1 MNMAL
6 HLTIQSDLFVIVGL
20 TAVLCLAVVLISKVI
35 DKADPLAE
43 PKGLVLVGMLWLA
56 ETLDRQAK
64 DNVGNKVAK
73 LLTPYVLT
81 IAIYIFMSNILGLF
95 GFTSP
100 TSNWSVT
107 LTLTIITW
115 VMVQIA
121 QLKAGGFGAYMHA
134 FIEPIP
140 VFLPMNIFG
149 KFSTILSMSL
159 RLFGNVLCGGIIMS
173 LIYSFTE
180 GIANTIVGLFASSG
194 SVFNF
199 KAPILAPVL
208 HAYFDVFS
216 GFIQTLIFITLTM
229 VFIGNEMT
237 DDMKNS

>member
-1 MNMAL
+1 MNIAL
-6 HLTIQSDLFVIVGL
+6 HLAIQSDAFVVVGL
-20 TAVLCLAVVLISKVI
+20 TAVLCLGVVLISKVI
-35 DKADPLAE
+35 NKADPLAE
-43 PKGLVLVGMLWLA
+43 PKGLILVGILWLA
-56 ETLDRQAK
+56 ETLDRQVK
-64 DNVGNKVAK
+64 DNVGKK
-73 LLTPYVLT
+73 YSKFLTPYVLT
-81 IAIYIFMSNILGLF
+81 IAIYIFISNILGLF

-159 RLFGNVLCGGIIMS
+159 RLFGNVLCGGIM
-173 LIYSFTE
+173 LLYL
-180 GIANTIVGLFASSG
+180 V
-194 SVFNF
+194 NF
-199 KAPILAPVL
+199 
-208 HAYFDVFS
+208 
-216 GFIQTLIFITLTM
+216 
-229 VFIGNEMT
+229 
-237 DDMKNS
+237 

>member
-1 MNMAL
+1 
-6 HLTIQSDLFVIVGL
+6 
-20 TAVLCLAVVLISKVI
+20 
-35 DKADPLAE
+35 
-43 PKGLVLVGMLWLA
+43 
-56 ETLDRQAK
+56 
-64 DNVGNKVAK
+64 
-73 LLTPYVLT
+73 
-81 IAIYIFMSNILGLF
+81 
-95 GFTSP
+95 
-100 TSNWSVT
+100 
-107 LTLTIITW
+107 
-115 VMVQIA
+115 
-121 QLKAGGFGAYMHA
+121 MHA

-180 GIANTIVGLFASSG
+180 FVSSALVGLFTSSG

-199 KAPILAPVL
+199 VAPVLAPVL

>member
-1 MNMAL
+1 MNIAL
-6 HLTIQSDLFVIVGL
+6 HLAIQSDAFVVVGL
-20 TAVLCLAVVLISKVI
+20 TAVLCLGVVLISKVI
-35 DKADPLAE
+35 NKADPLAE
-43 PKGLVLVGMLWLA
+43 PKGLILVGILWLA
-56 ETLDRQAK
+56 ETLDRQVK
-64 DNVGNKVAK
+64 DNVGKK
-73 LLTPYVLT
+73 HSKFLTPYVLT
-81 IAIYIFMSNILGLF
+81 IAIYIFISNILGLF

-173 LIYSFTE
+173 LIYSFT
-180 GIANTIVGLFASSG
+180 GFVSDTIVGLFTSSG
-194 SVFNF
+194 SPFNF
-199 KAPILAPVL
+199 VAPILAPVL

-237 DDMKNS
+237 DEMKNS

>member
-1 MNMAL
+1 MNIAL
-6 HLTIQSDLFVIVGL
+6 HLAIQSDAFVVVGL
-20 TAVLCLAVVLISKVI
+20 TAVLCLGVVLISKVI
-35 DKADPLAE
+35 NKADPLAE
-43 PKGLVLVGMLWLA
+43 PKGLILVGILWLA
-56 ETLDRQAK
+56 ETLDRQVK
-64 DNVGNKVAK
+64 DNVGKK
-73 LLTPYVLT
+73 YSKFLTPYVLT
-81 IAIYIFMSNILGLF
+81 IAIYIFISNILGLF

-173 LIYSFTE
+173 LIYSFT
-180 GIANTIVGLFASSG
+180 GFVSDTIVGLFTSSG
-194 SVFNF
+194 APFNF
-199 KAPILAPVL
+199 VAPILAPVL

-237 DDMKNS
+237 DEMKNS

>member
-1 MNMAL
+1 MNIAL
-6 HLTIQSDLFVIVGL
+6 HLTIQSDAFVVVGL
-20 TAVLCLAVVLISKVI
+20 TAILCLAVFLISKVI
-35 DKADPLAE
+35 DKADPLAK
-43 PKGLVLVGMLWLA
+43 PKGLILVGILWLS
-56 ETLDRQAK
+56 ETLDRQVK
-64 DNVGNKVAK
+64 DNVGKKYSK

-81 IAIYIFMSNILGLF
+81 IAMYIFISNILGLF

-173 LIYSFTE
+173 LIYSFT
-180 GIANTIVGLFASSG
+180 GFVSDTIVGLFASSG
-194 SVFNF
+194 SPFNF
-199 KAPILAPVL
+199 VAPVLAPVL

-237 DDMKNS
+237 DEMKNS

>member
-1 MNMAL
+1 MNIAL
-6 HLTIQSDLFVIVGL
+6 HLTIQSDAFVVVGL
-20 TAVLCLAVVLISKVI
+20 TAILCLAVFLISKVI
-35 DKADPLAE
+35 DKADPLAK
-43 PKGLVLVGMLWLA
+43 PKGLILVGILWLS
-56 ETLDRQAK
+56 ETLDRQVK
-64 DNVGNKVAK
+64 DNVGKKYSK

-81 IAIYIFMSNILGLF
+81 IAMYIFISNILGLF

-121 QLKAGGFGAYMHA
+121 QLKAGGFGAYLHA

-173 LIYSFTE
+173 LIYSFT
-180 GIANTIVGLFASSG
+180 GFVSDTIVGLFASSG
-194 SVFNF
+194 SPFNF
-199 KAPILAPVL
+199 VAPILAPVL

-237 DDMKNS
+237 DEMKNS

>member
-1 MNMAL
+1 MNIAL
-6 HLTIQSDLFVIVGL
+6 HLAIQSDAFVVVGL
-20 TAVLCLAVVLISKVI
+20 TAVLCLGVVLISKVI
-35 DKADPLAE
+35 NKADPLAE
-43 PKGLVLVGMLWLA
+43 PKGLILVGILWLA
-56 ETLDRQAK
+56 ETLDRQVK
-64 DNVGNKVAK
+64 DNVGKK
-73 LLTPYVLT
+73 YSKFLTPYVLT
-81 IAIYIFMSNILGLF
+81 IAIYIFISNILGLF

-173 LIYSFTE
+173 LIYSFT
-180 GIANTIVGLFASSG
+180 GFVSDTIVGLFTSSG
-194 SVFNF
+194 APFNF
-199 KAPILAPVL
+199 VAPILAPVL

-237 DDMKNS
+237 DEM